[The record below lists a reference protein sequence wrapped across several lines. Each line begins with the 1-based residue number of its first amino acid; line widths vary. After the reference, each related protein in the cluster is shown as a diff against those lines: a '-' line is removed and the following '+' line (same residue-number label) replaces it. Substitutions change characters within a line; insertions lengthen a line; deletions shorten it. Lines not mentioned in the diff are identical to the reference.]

1 MAEITQVTLK
11 TEEWYEQSQFKL
23 TLSSRCSFLKS
34 KVFKRT
40 QTQRLWAV
48 SAFGNSKPVPVVT
61 CARVRGHWRLQTF
74 CITGSP
80 TSSGPQRGW
89 LQVVMSRGVK
99 LRSLNILTNKLMWP
113 LTLTPPLY
121 SYQLKLWDEAG
132 MSGEMCWVAYSFTN
146 TLYSWCKCWCNL
158 LHFEMLQVKAT

>member
-1 MAEITQVTLK
+1 MTLK
-11 TEEWYEQSQFKL
+11 TEEEEWYEQSQFKL

-48 SAFGNSKPVPVVT
+48 SAFGNSKPVLQVT

-113 LTLTPPLY
+113 LTLTPPPPVFL
-121 SYQLKLWDEAG
+121 STKAVGWSGHVRWDVLSGLQLHKHVVF
-132 MSGEMCWVAYSFTN
+132 MV
-146 TLYSWCKCWCNL
+146 
-158 LHFEMLQVKAT
+158 